1 VSKTSALRALK
12 QERRTDV
19 TAYMAAVCPD
29 VRVSNKVRRVLKR
42 RMMNKKELM
51 KP

>member
-1 VSKTSALRALK
+1 MK

-19 TAYMAAVCPD
+19 TAYMAAVCPE

-42 RMMNKKELM
+42 RMMKKELTR
-51 KP
+51 P